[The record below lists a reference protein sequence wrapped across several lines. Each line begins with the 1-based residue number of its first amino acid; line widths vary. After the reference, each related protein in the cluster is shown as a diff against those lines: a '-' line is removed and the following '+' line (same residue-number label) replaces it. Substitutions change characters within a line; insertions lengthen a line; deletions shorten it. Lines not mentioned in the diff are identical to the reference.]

1 MKLVALVGFIG
12 SGKDTVGRHLVEA
25 HGFYDMA
32 FADALKDAVAAM
44 FCWDREMLDGKN
56 PQSREWRTQ
65 VDPWWAKKLGIPNF
79 TPRWALQNIG
89 TETLRRYFRD
99 DLWILNVERRI
110 MNLREEHGE
119 DVKIVLTDGRF
130 PNELKMVHNLGG
142 KVARVRRGPDPDWYT
157 QAQLYNHASLHSLP
171 TFPYPLKAIHQS
183 EWAWIGY
190 PMDATIANDAL
201 LETLFSQADML
212 TR

>member
-12 SGKDTVGRHLVEA
+12 SGKDTVGRHLVET

-44 FCWDREMLDGKN
+44 FCWDRVMLDGKN

-65 VDPWWAKKLGIPNF
+65 VDHWWAKKLGIPNF

-89 TETLRRYFRD
+89 TETLRKFFRD

-142 KVARVRRGPDPDWYT
+142 KVARVRRGPDPDWYA

-171 TFPYPLKAIHQS
+171 
-183 EWAWIGY
+183 
-190 PMDATIANDAL
+190 
-201 LETLFSQADML
+201 
-212 TR
+212 